1 MSDIPPTPPTPEA
14 SPTPTPPA
22 APVEGVAAPPPPKP
36 LSRPPTPL
44 ERGFDIAFRKITW
57 VVAWASVIMMLLIV
71 LRLVV
76 TATPALRAYGL
87 SMLVSTEWNENP
99 EHQEF
104 GILPQIWGTLYSSIL
119 ALLIGT
125 VFGLAVAI
133 FLSED
138 YLPARWQMVFKNV
151 IELLAAI
158 PSVIYGLWGI
168 YVVIP
173 ALQGPA
179 SWVGD
184 HLGWIPFFDKTNFLG
199 GKAILPAS
207 LVLAIMILPTITAL
221 SRDALTAVPYKLRE
235 GAVGLGATRWETI
248 LRIILPTASTGIFG
262 AVILAFGRALGET
275 MALAMLVGSKNV
287 LSLSVLSP
295 ADTLAALMANN
306 FSEAPMGSMKMSALM
321 FAALVLLAITLLVN
335 VIGAAIIE
343 RTSAQFKGLR

>member
-1 MSDIPPTPPTPEA
+1 MSDVPPTPPTPET
-14 SPTPTPPA
+14 SPTPPA
-22 APVEGVAAPPPPKP
+22 APPEGSVVPQPTKS
-36 LSRPPTPL
+36 LSRPPTAL
-44 ERGFDIAFRKITW
+44 ERGFDIAFRKLTW
-57 VVAWASVIMMLLIV
+57 VVAWVSVIMMLLIV

-76 TATPALRAYGL
+76 TASPAMEKYGL
-87 SMLVSTEWNENP
+87 SMVTSTDWSENP
-99 EHQEF
+99 EHEQY
-104 GILPQIWGTLYSSIL
+104 GILPEIWGTLYSSVL
-119 ALLIGT
+119 ALIIGT
-125 VFGLAVAI
+125 AFGLAVAI

-138 YLPARWQMVFKNV
+138 YLPANWRTVFTNV

-179 SWVGD
+179 SWLGN
-184 HLGWIPFFDKTNFLG
+184 HFGWIPLFDKTNFLG

-221 SRDALTAVPYKLRE
+221 SRNALASVPYKLRE

-248 LRIILPTASTGIFG
+248 LKIILPTASTGIFG

-287 LSLSVLSP
+287 LSLSILSP
-295 ADTLAALMANN
+295 GNTLAALMANN
-306 FSEAPMGSMKMSALM
+306 FSEAPPGSMKMSALM

-335 VIGAAIIE
+335 IAGAAIIE